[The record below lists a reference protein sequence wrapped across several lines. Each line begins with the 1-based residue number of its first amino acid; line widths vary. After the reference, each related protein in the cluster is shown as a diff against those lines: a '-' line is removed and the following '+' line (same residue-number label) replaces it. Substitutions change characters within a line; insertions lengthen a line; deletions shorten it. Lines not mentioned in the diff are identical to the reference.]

1 MDARSIEEAWK
12 KVTLKMEDM
21 KEQSVLQKLIFQTTF
36 NIFLLES
43 V

>member
-21 KEQSVLQKLIFQTTF
+21 KEQSVLQKLIVSDYIYHVPT
-36 NIFLLES
+36 
-43 V
+43 